1 MRFVIFNTALA
12 FCLALLAACASTSLM
27 GDKSRVASSAI
38 ECPEQEGYPDCQ
50 DGHQV
55 DLTAPEAKQ
64 R

>member
-1 MRFVIFNTALA
+1 MRFVIFNTGLA
-12 FCLALLAACASTSLM
+12 FCLALLAACASMSI
-27 GDKSRVASSAI
+27 DKNRRVALSAI

-55 DLTAPEAKQ
+55 NLTTPEAKQ